1 LDYRSSIRRAPELIF
16 ALSRRPK
23 KGGSMER
30 DELRIPIPSLRGG
43 GGSLEALC
51 YLPRKAI
58 KGKKV
63 DRLLPREV
71 EV

>member
-1 LDYRSSIRRAPELIF
+1 LIF
-16 ALSRRPK
+16 ALSRRLK

-43 GGSLEALC
+43 GGSLEALG

-58 KGKKV
+58 TGKKA
-63 DRLLPREV
+63 DRFLRREA